1 MKMQHRSLSREKK
14 KERSSPSVKSFP
26 IPPNAALAE
35 SVRTGVAMLSRKGEG
50 REKKENRRANCRC
63 GSFRFVTFRASPE
76 RIVPLR
82 SDVSE
87 GSLAEVSPPSYPGG
101 YPPGHWVTPGP
112 TPSIEELCHKF
123 TGRPTELRLPSR
135 STLASLQSMPM
146 TGGAVMG
153 GGGQGGVV
161 PLGGGQGV
169 VVAGECLDGEAIK
182 RRLMA
187 NRLPESCV

>member
-1 MKMQHRSLSREKK
+1 
-14 KERSSPSVKSFP
+14 
-26 IPPNAALAE
+26 
-35 SVRTGVAMLSRKGEG
+35 
-50 REKKENRRANCRC
+50 
-63 GSFRFVTFRASPE
+63 
-76 RIVPLR
+76 
-82 SDVSE
+82 
-87 GSLAEVSPPSYPGG
+87 
-101 YPPGHWVTPGP
+101 
-112 TPSIEELCHKF
+112 
-123 TGRPTELRLPSR
+123 
-135 STLASLQSMPM
+135 MPM

>member
-1 MKMQHRSLSREKK
+1 M
-14 KERSSPSVKSFP
+14 
-26 IPPNAALAE
+26 
-35 SVRTGVAMLSRKGEG
+35 
-50 REKKENRRANCRC
+50 
-63 GSFRFVTFRASPE
+63 
-76 RIVPLR
+76 
-82 SDVSE
+82 
-87 GSLAEVSPPSYPGG
+87 SPPSYPGG

-112 TPSIEELCHKF
+112 TPSIDELCHKF

-135 STLASLQSMPM
+135 STLPSLQSMPV
-146 TGGAVMG
+146 TGGAMMG
-153 GGGQGGVV
+153 GGGQGMVAAQGGL